1 MTLQQALQ
9 FLASGGAVVLCAAF
23 VSWAADNWPAFR
35 ALSTA
40 VKQSIMSG
48 ACLVLAL
55 GAWAVMTYVS
65 AATLDSLAAPFGI
78 AIATVS
84 ALLGNQAWH
93 ALINKANPTIS
104 SLALLTPPSRAA
116 PGGDLRSLVD
126 IANTTGPAQT
136 VAMPL
141 VR

>member
-1 MTLQQALQ
+1 MNLQQALQ
-9 FLASGGAVVLCAAF
+9 FLASGGSIVVVAAF
-23 VSWAADNWPAFR
+23 LSWSADNWPAFR

-40 VKQSIMSG
+40 IKQTVMVV

-55 GAWAVMTYVS
+55 GAWTIQAYVS
-65 AATLDSLAAPFGI
+65 PAVLVSLAAPFGI
-78 AIATVS
+78 AITTVS

-104 SLALLTPPSRAA
+104 SLASLTPPARAA
-116 PGGDLRSLVD
+116 TADDLRNLVD
-126 IANTTGPAQT
+126 VANTPAQT

>member
-40 VKQSIMSG
+40 VKQSIMAG

-55 GAWAVMTYVS
+55 GAWVVMTYVS

-78 AIATVS
+78 ALATVA

-104 SLALLTPPSRAA
+104 SLALITPPARAA
-116 PGGDLRSLVD
+116 PGGDLRNLVD
-126 IANTTGPAQT
+126 IANTPAQT
-136 VAMPL
+136 VTLPL